1 MITANNRAMN
11 SNPVRSISLIAK
23 GVWIESIRQKDVLAL
38 AVLMG
43 IYFLGVSVIRM
54 VGIDDPATG
63 TFIYNLGLTLT
74 GYCAHV
80 IALLSAGRQIPD
92 EIENRTIYPILAK
105 PISRSSFLIGKWLA
119 ATSFGWMVVISLAL
133 LVYLMTPKLEAY
145 DTLMGWQALSAALF
159 SLAVIT
165 AWSVFLSLIFP
176 KPMTYV
182 LIGIW
187 FFTGDKVVGFVSGS
201 VGSGGVQSVLGWI
214 CEYLPNFARW
224 NLWTRYTDG
233 IEALS
238 VGAWMGVLLYGF
250 LFISVP
256 LIIAEIVFR
265 RKPL

>member
-1 MITANNRAMN
+1 MTTANVEMNTNPFRA
-11 SNPVRSISLIAK
+11 ISLIVR

-80 IALLSAGRQIPD
+80 VALLSAGRQIPD

-105 PISRSSFLIGKWLA
+105 PISRNSFLIGKWLA
-119 ATSFGWMVVISLAL
+119 ATSFGWMVIVSLAL
-133 LVYLMTPKLEAY
+133 LVYVMTPKLESY
-145 DTLMGWQALSAALF
+145 DALMGWQALGASLF
-159 SLAVIT
+159 SLAIIT
-165 AWSVFLSLIFP
+165 AWSVFLSLLFP
-176 KPMTYV
+176 KPMTYALV
-182 LIGIW
+182 GIW

-201 VGSGGVQSVLGWI
+201 ISSDGRHGVLSWI
-214 CEYLPNFARW
+214 CEYLPDFSRL

-238 VGAWMGVLLYGF
+238 VGTWMGVVFYGF
-250 LFISVP
+250 LFASVP
-256 LIIAEIVFR
+256 LMIAEIVFR